1 MGASAL
7 YPLFLAVA
15 ILCYLA
21 AVLIAFP
28 LGAVF
33 ELMNEDLSLIP
44 LGIGAVAIS
53 LGMLAET
60 RSG

>member
-1 MGASAL
+1 MGASL

-53 LGMLAET
+53 LGLIAET